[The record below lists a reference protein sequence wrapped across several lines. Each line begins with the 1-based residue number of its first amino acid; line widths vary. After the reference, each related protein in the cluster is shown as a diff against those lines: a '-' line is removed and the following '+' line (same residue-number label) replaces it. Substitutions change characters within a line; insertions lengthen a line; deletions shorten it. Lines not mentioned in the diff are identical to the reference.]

1 MLMLA
6 YDLTVVISVLL
17 KKSLKNMFE
26 TESKLMQL
34 FLFPLV
40 MKSEPC
46 GYYLT

>member
-17 KKSLKNMFE
+17 KKSLKNRFE

-34 FLFPLV
+34 FFFH
-40 MKSEPC
+40 
-46 GYYLT
+46 